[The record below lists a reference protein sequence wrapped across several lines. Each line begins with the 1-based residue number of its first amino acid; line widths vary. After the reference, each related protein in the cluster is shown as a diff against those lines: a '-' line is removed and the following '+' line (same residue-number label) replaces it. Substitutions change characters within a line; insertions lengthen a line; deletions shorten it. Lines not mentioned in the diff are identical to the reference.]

1 MDLHRVSRRKFLAA
15 GAAATTCSLLP
26 STVLGA
32 NQMVNMAAI
41 GIGQRGGS
49 ITKAFGSNPNV
60 NLVALCDVDIESTAP
75 LAAKSKGQN
84 DASFGWRN
92 AAASPAA
99 TAAKFPTAKRY
110 HDFRLEIAHIAGGD
124 RQPVCFCG
132 GRN

>member
-60 NLVALCDVDIESTAP
+60 NLDVHITEGNEVHIRIAAECEPRCP
-75 LAAKSKGQN
+75 L
-84 DASFGWRN
+84 
-92 AAASPAA
+92 
-99 TAAKFPTAKRY
+99 
-110 HDFRLEIAHIAGGD
+110 
-124 RQPVCFCG
+124 
-132 GRN
+132 